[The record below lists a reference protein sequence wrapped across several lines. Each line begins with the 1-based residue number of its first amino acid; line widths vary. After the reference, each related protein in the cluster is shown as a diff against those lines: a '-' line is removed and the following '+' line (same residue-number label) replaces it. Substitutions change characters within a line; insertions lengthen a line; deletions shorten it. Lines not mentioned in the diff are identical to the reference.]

1 MSLLVVGSIALD
13 DVESPAGRV
22 EDALGGATCYFA
34 VAAQYFTQVR
44 TVGVVGDD
52 FPAEHLDF
60 LAARGIDIA
69 GIAREPGR
77 SFRWGGRYHES
88 LNDRDTLFT
97 ELGVF
102 EAFDPTLPESYLD
115 SEYVFLAN
123 IHPSLQQRVLEQAV
137 RRRFV
142 AMDTMNFWIEGTRE
156 ELDHTLARVDAL
168 VINDAEAH
176 LLTGTT
182 NLVHAARAIRSMG
195 PETVI
200 IKRGEFGALLFDS
213 QGIFAAPAFPLEEVR
228 DPTGAGDTFAGGF
241 MGALARAGSV
251 DAASLR
257 KAVIYGS
264 AMASFCVERFSLDRL
279 RELTRDEIESRF
291 EAFYTLTRF

>member
-22 EDALGGATCYFA
+22 EGALGGATCYFA

-44 TVGVVGDD
+44 AVGVIGDD

-60 LAARGIDIA
+60 LAARGIDVA
-69 GIAREPGR
+69 GIARAPGR

-123 IHPSLQQRVLEQAV
+123 IHPSLQRRVLEQAV
-137 RRRFV
+137 KRRFV

-182 NLVHAARAIRSMG
+182 NLVRAARAIRSMG

-241 MGALARAGSV
+241 MGALVRAGSI

-264 AMASFCVERFSLDRL
+264 AMASFCVESFSLDRL
-279 RELTRDEIESRF
+279 RELNRDEIESRF

>member
-44 TVGVVGDD
+44 AVGVVGDD

>member
-1 MSLLVVGSIALD
+1 VSLLVVGSIALD

-44 TVGVVGDD
+44 AVGVVGDD

>member
-1 MSLLVVGSIALD
+1 VSLLVVGSIALD

-22 EDALGGATCYFA
+22 EGALGGATCYFA

-44 TVGVVGDD
+44 AVGVVGDD

-60 LAARGIDIA
+60 LAARGIDVA
-69 GIAREPGR
+69 GIARAPGR
-77 SFRWGGRYHES
+77 SFRWGGRYHEA

-137 RRRFV
+137 KRRFV

-156 ELDHTLARVDAL
+156 ELDRTLARVDAL
-168 VINDAEAH
+168 VINDAESH

-182 NLVHAARAIRSMG
+182 NLVRAARAIRAMG

-213 QGIFAAPAFPLEEVR
+213 HGIFAAPAFPLEEVR

-241 MGALARAGSV
+241 MGALSREGST

-291 EAFYTLTRF
+291 EAFQTLTRF

>member
-1 MSLLVVGSIALD
+1 VSLLVVGSIALD

-22 EDALGGATCYFA
+22 ENALGGATCYFA

-44 TVGVVGDD
+44 AVGVVGDD

>member
-1 MSLLVVGSIALD
+1 VSLLVVGSIALD

-34 VAAQYFTQVR
+34 VAAQFFTQVR
-44 TVGVVGDD
+44 AVGVVGDD

-60 LAARGIDIA
+60 LAARGIDIT

-137 RRRFV
+137 RRSFV

-241 MGALARAGSV
+241 MGALARAGSI

-264 AMASFCVERFSLDRL
+264 AMASFCVESFSLDRL